1 MKQMSKAL
9 SVSGIFVIAWLLL
22 TGCGASRGDVIRVAT
37 DATWPP
43 FESIDGETKQLVG
56 LDIELMRAIAERA
69 NFQMEFINVS
79 FDTLLTGMARCQ
91 YDAAISAITI
101 TSDRAIDFAF
111 SAPYF
116 AAGQVVVV
124 RTDNQDITGYT
135 DLSNKVIGVQ
145 FDTTGDVEAQKIGDA
160 IVRRYDDIELAFLD
174 LMNGQIEAVIADNP
188 LALGIVGKHSDQLT
202 TVGDTFTD
210 ENYGIA
216 VCKTNTELVER
227 INRALADL
235 ISEGYIDQLT
245 QTWIV
250 AGSE

>member
-1 MKQMSKAL
+1 MKQTLKAL
-9 SVSGIFVIAWLLL
+9 TGIFIVAWFLLS
-22 TGCGASRGDVIRVAT
+22 GCGASGGDVIRVAT

-43 FESIDGETKQLVG
+43 FESIDDETKQLVG

-69 NFQMEFINVS
+69 NFQVEFINVS

-101 TSDRAIDFAF
+101 TPDRAVDFAF

-124 RTDNQDITGYT
+124 RADNQDISGHN
-135 DLSNKVIGVQ
+135 DLSNKVVAVQ
-145 FDTTGDVEAQKIGDA
+145 FDTTGDVEAQKIEGA
-160 IVRRYDDIELAFLD
+160 IVHRYDDIELAFQD
-174 LMNGQIEAVIADNP
+174 LMNGQIEAVIVDNP
-188 LALGIVGKHSDQLT
+188 LALGIVGKYPDLLT
-202 TVGDTFTD
+202 TVGDAFTD

-227 INRALADL
+227 INSALGEL
-235 ISEGYIDQLT
+235 ISEGYIDELT

-250 AGSE
+250 ASSK